1 MIRVLA
7 KDGSLMWLP
16 AQVRRHCKDYEL
28 PTDTAD
34 ASTHNSFIVK
44 TVEADTVEEF
54 SVCLDPASRGVGR
67 MWCTNTDWYSFQV
80 MPPAILDEIL
90 IGSCVDYPLESG
102 VRREGF
108 IASRVGTG
116 LQGDVPR
123 WKLVTYDDDDDD
135 DEGVREHSFE
145 YTAAALKEAVTIT
158 DHNLQKSAAV
168 IRTLPPMAFD
178 DGGSSSS
185 DLGIDDDNDNVVA
198 KSTSR
203 ASSANGRRSSDAL
216 AGVSE
221 EDLTEWIQHR
231 LEKCKLVE
239 DEAAGPPKKKRRR
252 R

>member
-1 MIRVLA
+1 
-7 KDGSLMWLP
+7 
-16 AQVRRHCKDYEL
+16 
-28 PTDTAD
+28 
-34 ASTHNSFIVK
+34 
-44 TVEADTVEEF
+44 
-54 SVCLDPASRGVGR
+54 

-185 DLGIDDDNDNVVA
+185 DLGIDDYNDNVVA